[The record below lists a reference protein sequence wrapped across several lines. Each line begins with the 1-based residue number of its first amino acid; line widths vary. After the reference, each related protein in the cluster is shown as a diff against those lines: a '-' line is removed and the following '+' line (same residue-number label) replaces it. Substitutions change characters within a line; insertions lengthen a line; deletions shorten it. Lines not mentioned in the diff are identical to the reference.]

1 MSKKLRSFFILFL
14 LLILNT
20 PPVQV
25 SNARETTSLTI
36 LNPGEGSEVTSPIHL
51 SAEIQPN
58 PGGLIRVALVNR
70 EGQEISRKLLR
81 MDTEKSI
88 SGATFT
94 TDLPFEI
101 PTDQAKALLTLSILD
116 NAYQTTALRSV
127 EVILRSEGSVTTIN
141 QTNPEPWLKI
151 DNPQPSVFA
160 SGGVLVIEGSVTPKG
175 ESPVIF
181 ELITTEKRVVG
192 SAQLAITTPN
202 QRIPFEIPLKYTIQ
216 ELQTDANLIIRQTDQ
231 IYGVLIAL
239 DIIPLTLSP

>member
-1 MSKKLRSFFILFL
+1 M

-25 SNARETTSLTI
+25 SNAREATPLTI

-51 SAEIQPN
+51 SAEIQSN
-58 PGGLIRVALVNR
+58 PGGLIRIALVNR

-88 SGATFT
+88 SGAAFS

-101 PTDQAKALLTLSILD
+101 PTDQARALLTLSTLD
-116 NAYQTTALRSV
+116 SVYQTTALRSV
-127 EVILRSEGSVTTIN
+127 EVLLNSEGGIAILN

-151 DNPQPSVFA
+151 DNPQPSEFA
-160 SGGVLVIEGSVTPKG
+160 SGGVLILEGSVTPKG

-181 ELITTEKRVVG
+181 ELITAEKRVVG
-192 SAQLAITTPN
+192 SAQLAVTNPN
-202 QRIPFEIPLKYTIQ
+202 LPMPFEINLKYKFKSPSK
-216 ELQTDANLIIRQTDQ
+216 EVRLVVRQTLYPYNTTAMLDSL
-231 IYGVLIAL
+231 LISSF
-239 DIIPLTLSP
+239 P

>member
-1 MSKKLRSFFILFL
+1 MSKKLRAFFILFL

-25 SNARETTSLTI
+25 SNAHESTPLMI

-88 SGATFT
+88 IGATFS

-101 PTDQAKALLTLSILD
+101 PTDQTKALLTLSTLD
-116 NAYQTTALRSV
+116 SAYQTTALRSV
-127 EVILRSEGSVTTIN
+127 EVLLNFEGGIAILN

-151 DNPQPSVFA
+151 DNPQPSEFA
-160 SGGVLVIEGSVTPKG
+160 SGGVLVIEGSVTPKS
-175 ESPVIF
+175 ENPVIF
-181 ELITTEKRVVG
+181 ELITAEKRVVG

-202 QRIPFEIPLKYTIQ
+202 QRMPFEIPLKYTIH
-216 ELQTDANLIIRQTDQ
+216 ELRADANLIIRQTDQ

>member
-202 QRIPFEIPLKYTIQ
+202 QRVPFEIPLKYTIH

-231 IYGVLIAL
+231 IYGVMIAL
-239 DIIPLTLSP
+239 DIIPLTLFP

>member
-1 MSKKLRSFFILFL
+1 MSKKLRAFFILFL
-14 LLILNT
+14 LLILNI
-20 PPVQV
+20 PSVQV

-151 DNPQPSVFA
+151 DNPQPSEFA
-160 SGGVLVIEGSVTPKG
+160 SGGVLILEGSVTPKG

-181 ELITTEKRVVG
+181 ELITAEKRVVG

>member
-20 PPVQV
+20 PRVQV

-101 PTDQAKALLTLSILD
+101 PTDQARALLTLSTLD
-116 NAYQTTALRSV
+116 SAYQTTALRSV
-127 EVILRSEGSVTTIN
+127 EVLLNSEGGIAILN

-151 DNPQPSVFA
+151 DDPQPSEFA
-160 SGGVLVIEGSVTPKG
+160 SGGVLILEGSVTPKG

-181 ELITTEKRVVG
+181 ELITAEKRVVG
-192 SAQLAITTPN
+192 SAQLAVTNPN
-202 QRIPFEIPLKYTIQ
+202 LPTHFEIYLKYKF
-216 ELQTDANLIIRQTDQ
+216 ELPSKEVRLVVRQTL
-231 IYGVLIAL
+231 YPYNTIAML
-239 DIIPLTLSP
+239 DSLLVSLFP